1 MLLVSEPGFK
11 ASQAGT
17 HFECATASWFLAA
30 GFSSISAMENHRT
43 LTHFECAMASRFLVA
58 GFSSISAMEKAAA
71 MATKVTRASTATA
84 TWMRYGMLQQSVKR
98 GSRPGFRDRWFRV

>member
-1 MLLVSEPGFK
+1 MRGVEHMTALMKTPHT
-11 ASQAGT
+11 GT
-17 HFECATASWFLAA
+17 
-30 GFSSISAMENHRT
+30 RT
-43 LTHFECAMASRFLVA
+43 RTRTRTHTHFECAMASRFLVA